1 VRCHLFARVR
11 SKPHEFQFSDV
22 SAGRYFLLVSAPDI
36 VSPLKEAS
44 NGSLSLKIGLGQIEP
59 ATVLRKSEGRVYYQ
73 IDNFDNLREPRRTR
87 ASESEAK
94 RLRNLGPRYTYS
106 VEWYDRVEPGARIYV
121 RYQCFSDGD
130 LIIVG
135 ENTKPY

>member
-1 VRCHLFARVR
+1 MNLLKKRWPWISLAVFVCVIGVGYVGYRELDRRRQEVIESKLVRT
-11 SKPHEFQFSDV
+11 S
-22 SAGRYFLLVSAPDI
+22 
-36 VSPLKEAS
+36 
-44 NGSLSLKIGLGQIEP
+44 P

-106 VEWYDRVEPGARIYV
+106 VEWYDRVEPGAKIYV
-121 RYQCFSDGD
+121 RYPCFSDGD

-135 ENTKPY
+135 EDTKRY